1 MAEEKLKYLEFLQAA
16 ITRMGSNSFLV
27 KGWSVTLGTA
37 VLGFSVKESNW
48 ALALIAVFPAGVF
61 WALDAY
67 YLALETL
74 FRDLWE
80 KAVASE
86 GVTFNMRPG
95 ALYRAQWVAAAKRPA
110 VWLVHCPIILVSALA
125 SGVMASL
132 RCVHLAGHG

>member
-48 ALALIAVFPAGVF
+48 AMALIAVFPAGVF

-67 YLALETL
+67 YLALEKL

-80 KAVASE
+80 KAVAND
-86 GVTFNMRPG
+86 GATFNMRPSS
-95 ALYRAQWVAAAKRPA
+95 LSCVHWIAAAKRPT
-110 VWLVHCPIILVSALA
+110 VWLVHCPIILISALA
-125 SGVMASL
+125 SGVM
-132 RCVHLAGHG
+132 V

>member
-48 ALALIAVFPAGVF
+48 AMALIAVFPAGVF
-61 WALDAY
+61 WVLDAY

-80 KAVASE
+80 KAVASKE
-86 GVTFNMRPG
+86 VTFNMRPG
-95 ALYRAQWVAAAKRPA
+95 TLCRAQWVAAAKRPA
-110 VWLVHCPIILVSALA
+110 VWLVHCPIILISALA

-132 RCVHLAGHG
+132 RCVHGAGHG

>member
-1 MAEEKLKYLEFLQAA
+1 MAEEKLRYLEFLQAA

-48 ALALIAVFPAGVF
+48 ALALIAIFPAGAF

-67 YLALETL
+67 YLALEKL

-80 KAVASE
+80 KAVAND
-86 GVTFNMRPG
+86 GATFDMKPNTLSY
-95 ALYRAQWVAAAKRPA
+95 AHWIAAAKRPA
-110 VWLVHCPIILVSALA
+110 VCFVH
-125 SGVMASL
+125 
-132 RCVHLAGHG
+132 RRRTT